1 MMFNK
6 EIFAKRVRE
15 VLKEKGRTQ
24 KDLAA
29 AVFCETG
36 TMSKYLTPSNKL
48 LPRIDTLYGMSEFL
62 GVSADWLIGKSD
74 CKRASDLITTR
85 DVCRII
91 MQLRSTPVVNFQETT
106 ITKCERCNDE
116 HEGSETRD
124 NKYHAYFF
132 SDYFTPT
139 EENPSLD
146 DDNFCSVA
154 GAINGFIKGY
164 EFSTDA
170 FNQGMYSGET
180 YNMIIE
186 DLLRRVPDVLLQPL
200 QPNAAF
206 SSACAPDESKN
217 TGAV

>member
-1 MMFNK
+1 MFNK

-15 VLKEKGRTQ
+15 ALKEKGRTQ
-24 KDLAA
+24 KELAA

-48 LPRIDTLYGMSEFL
+48 LPKIDTLYGMSEFL

-74 CKRASDLITTR
+74 CKRAGDLITTR

-91 MQLRSTPVVNFQETT
+91 MQLRSTPFVNFQETT
-106 ITKCERCNDE
+106 ITKRERCNE
-116 HEGSETRD
+116 EPGGSETRD

-132 SDYFTPT
+132 SDFFIPT
-139 EENPSLD
+139 EDDPSLD
-146 DDNFCSVA
+146 DNNSCFTA

-164 EFSTDA
+164 EFSFDA
-170 FNQGMYSGET
+170 FNQGMYSRET

-186 DLLRRVPDVLLQPL
+186 DLLQRVPDAPLQPL

-206 SSACAPDESKN
+206 SPACAPDESKN